1 MTRSGRGAPAT
12 PPTSQDG
19 AGPAGDPGPPAPPAA
34 RLRRRRRTLLL
45 LGATAVTSATALVA
59 VLLTG
64 VPDRAA
70 PDRALTAAEA
80 QRFAAMR
87 VTNHRD
93 VRLGLRITV
102 GTGAARVDLLG
113 WVDWARPL
121 LYLDVGGPGAG
132 ADRGL
137 LQATPTLLLTRPDP
151 TAAPTPAPPPLV
163 PPADRWRLRDRP
175 HTPALGPL
183 LDLLFALSTDRTE
196 PAVAGTARWHGTET
210 AAGVPVDVLSA
221 PTPEPTG
228 PTPTPTTPPTERAPG
243 TERPSR
249 AAEGTDRA
257 RYRLDHDGRLRRL
270 DVHLPTGAGA
280 GVPVTVDLHRA
291 DRPVLRPV
299 AALGGRAGLPRRL
312 TTAERHRLALLP
324 ARLRAAKGATLTV
337 TAPLGPSANL
347 RAAGWLSWTGPVS
360 YLAVAELGAPD
371 RRTLLR
377 TDPTG
382 TGRTERPATGADD
395 DVETP
400 ARPPLPPPRA
410 GWQRTRPADTD
421 LDRLVETAL
430 RAGDPDPPRAPALRL
445 RDERLAGRTV
455 DVVEV
460 RTGPAPVRYWIDR
473 EGLLRRLELRTS
485 AGTWAQ
491 LDLNPGPVPRLSP
504 PAAAGT

>member
-1 MTRSGRGAPAT
+1 MTRSGRSAPAT
-12 PPTSQDG
+12 PPASQDG
-19 AGPAGDPGPPAPPAA
+19 VGPAGDPGPPAPPAA

-64 VPDRAA
+64 VPDQPA

-137 LQATPTLLLTRPDP
+137 LQATPTLVLTRPDP

-163 PPADRWRLRDRP
+163 PPADRWRLRDRA

-196 PAVAGTARWHGTET
+196 PGVAGSARWHGTET
-210 AAGVPVDVLSA
+210 TAGVPVDVLSA
-221 PTPEPTG
+221 PAPEPRG
-228 PTPTPTTPPTERAPG
+228 PNPTAQPAGGTPTTD
-243 TERPSR
+243 RPSR
-249 AAEGTDRA
+249 AAAGTDRA
-257 RYRLDHDGRLRRL
+257 RYRVGHDGRLRRL
-270 DVHLPTGAGA
+270 DVHLPTGAGD

-324 ARLRAAKGATLTV
+324 ARLRATKGATVTV

-347 RAAGWLSWTGPVS
+347 RAAGWLSWTGPVT
-360 YLAVAELGAPD
+360 YLAVAELGAPE

-382 TGRTERPATGADD
+382 TSRTERTATGPDD
-395 DVETP
+395 DVEAP
-400 ARPPLPPPRA
+400 ARPPLPPPRT
-410 GWQRTRPADTD
+410 GWQRARPAPAD
-421 LDRLVETAL
+421 LDRLVQTTL
-430 RAGDPDPPRAPALRL
+430 RAGDPDPPRATALRL

-455 DVVEV
+455 DVIEV
-460 RTGPAPVRYWIDR
+460 RTDPAPVRYWIDR

-491 LDLNPGPVPRLSP
+491 LDLTPGPVPRLSP
-504 PAAAGT
+504 PTAAET